1 MPMPILLAIAP
12 FGLLLTSTTPHAST
26 VTARRAMS
34 PVAVDA
40 QQAASLTSALNFND
54 PNVQASFGAIAAAL
68 IGGVAYA
75 NNKKEPST
83 ESSAPP
89 SAAPVTVAVAV
100 AARPAPPKEWPAVG
114 GGSAP
119 HRMRGPWPKEPAR
132 EQWEPPPGWR
142 KPSKPVTSWYDRG
155 DRLVPAKP
163 AAPAPAAPPP
173 PPPTSKLPNMASM
186 WDQFVASFKGQ
197 STPASS
203 PTAEALK
210 KWPAVGGGSAPHRM
224 RGPWPK
230 EPAREQWEPPPGWK
244 PPSPPAAPVS
254 SVVSWYDSGKRL

>member
-1 MPMPILLAIAP
+1 MPMPLWMAIAP
-12 FGLLLTSTTPHAST
+12 FGLLLTSTTPRTPT
-26 VTARRAMS
+26 VTARRATS

-40 QQAASLTSALNFND
+40 QQAASLTSTLNFND

-89 SAAPVTVAVAV
+89 SAAPVTVAVA
-100 AARPAPPKEWPAVG
+100 ARSAPPKEWPAVG
-114 GGSAP
+114 GG
-119 HRMRGPWPKEPAR
+119 
-132 EQWEPPPGWR
+132 
-142 KPSKPVTSWYDRG
+142 
-155 DRLVPAKP
+155 
-163 AAPAPAAPPP
+163 
-173 PPPTSKLPNMASM
+173 N
-186 WDQFVASFKGQ
+186 
-197 STPASS
+197 
-203 PTAEALK
+203 
-210 KWPAVGGGSAPHRM
+210 APHRM

>member
-1 MPMPILLAIAP
+1 MLNYTLDLTSDASGRDRQMPMPILLAIAP
-12 FGLLLTSTTPHAST
+12 FGLLLTSTTPHAPT

-100 AARPAPPKEWPAVG
+100 YGEGHLG
-114 GGSAP
+114 GGEA
-119 HRMRGPWPKEPAR
+119 
-132 EQWEPPPGWR
+132 
-142 KPSKPVTSWYDRG
+142 D
-155 DRLVPAKP
+155 
-163 AAPAPAAPPP
+163 
-173 PPPTSKLPNMASM
+173 
-186 WDQFVASFKGQ
+186 
-197 STPASS
+197 
-203 PTAEALK
+203 AEA
-210 KWPAVGGGSAPHRM
+210 
-224 RGPWPK
+224 
-230 EPAREQWEPPPGWK
+230 
-244 PPSPPAAPVS
+244 
-254 SVVSWYDSGKRL
+254 

>member
-12 FGLLLTSTTPHAST
+12 FGLLLTSTTPHAPT

-75 NNKKEPST
+75 NNKKEPSP

-132 EQWEPPPGWR
+132 EQWEPPPGW
-142 KPSKPVTSWYDRG
+142 
-155 DRLVPAKP
+155 
-163 AAPAPAAPPP
+163 
-173 PPPTSKLPNMASM
+173 
-186 WDQFVASFKGQ
+186 
-197 STPASS
+197 
-203 PTAEALK
+203 
-210 KWPAVGGGSAPHRM
+210 
-224 RGPWPK
+224 
-230 EPAREQWEPPPGWK
+230 K